1 LQILKAH
8 AVTKQYAMDNTSTKS
23 LLAFLVILAT
33 GVGLI
38 IAATPLLMAY
48 AQNGVPFQKNFGQCK
63 QEKNRNACEN
73 NKDSFTGPG

>member
-1 LQILKAH
+1 MNTKLILG
-8 AVTKQYAMDNTSTKS
+8 
-23 LLAFLVILAT
+23 LLVILTA

-38 IAATPLLMAY
+38 ATTTLLTAVGTAH

-73 NKDSFTGPG
+73 NK